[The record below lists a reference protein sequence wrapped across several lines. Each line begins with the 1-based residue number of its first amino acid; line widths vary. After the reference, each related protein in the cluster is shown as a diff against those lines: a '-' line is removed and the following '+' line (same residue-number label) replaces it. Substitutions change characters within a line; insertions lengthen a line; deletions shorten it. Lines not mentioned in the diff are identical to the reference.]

1 MKLKRLLVS
10 GISIAVV
17 AIFVLSALIPFYWM
31 IVTSLK
37 SNRELFSRS
46 SVPLWAYSPTLDNYK
61 QLLRLTHFK
70 SWFINSLEVSGA
82 ATVIALVFG
91 SLAAYGI
98 SRIPSRVGIT
108 VTQAMILTYLIPRS
122 VFVVPLYNLLKS
134 IHLLDTKFGL
144 ILSYLSFTLPFT
156 TWLLVGF
163 FQSVPKELDEAAMID
178 GCSRVGSL
186 LRVVLPLVA
195 PGLVA
200 TSIYSF
206 STAWNEF
213 MYPLA
218 LVQTQART
226 TLTVGIAYLQQGDV
240 FAWGQIMAAGTMT
253 TVPIVLFYG
262 LIYRRLVGGL
272 VAGSVKG

>member
-1 MKLKRLLVS
+1 MKRRLVNGLS
-10 GISIAVV
+10 V
-17 AIFVLSALIPFYWM
+17 AIVALFVISALLPFYWM
-31 IVTSLK
+31 IITSLK
-37 SNRELFSRS
+37 SNRELFSFS
-46 SVPLWAYSPTLDNYK
+46 STPLWVYRPTLKHYFE
-61 QLLRLTHFK
+61 LISVTHFEH
-70 SWFINSLEVSGA
+70 WFINSVEVSGA

-91 SLAAYGI
+91 ALAAYGI
-98 SRIPSRVGIT
+98 SRIPSRVGIM

-122 VFVVPLYNLLKS
+122 VFVVPLYNLLNS
-134 IHLLDTKFGL
+134 LHLLDTKFGL
-144 ILSYLSFTLPFT
+144 TLSYLSFTLPFT

-163 FQSVPKELDEAAMID
+163 FQGVPKELDEAAMMD
-178 GCSRVGSL
+178 GCSRVGAL
-186 LRVVLPLVA
+186 IRVILPLVA

-218 LVQTQART
+218 LVQTQTRT

-253 TVPIVLFYG
+253 AIPIVLFYAF
-262 LIYRRLVGGL
+262 IYKRVVGGL